1 MTIQELL
8 QSDPSQPLVNQG
20 QARIA
25 DKRDE
30 RAIAEL
36 QAELRTFVCEGQYAD
51 GIARIVESFLKN
63 LAHTS
68 QQAAW
73 VSGFFGSGKS
83 HLLKMLAHLW
93 ADTVL
98 PDGSTARSLVP
109 AMPDDLRSAFRELD
123 TAGKRSGG
131 LAAAAGSLPSG
142 STDLVRQTVLGVL
155 LRGVGLPDQY
165 PQAQFVLWLQEHG
178 HLDTVK
184 GEVTKAGKIWEA
196 ELNNLYVSGPIARG
210 VLACDPKFA
219 GSEIEARKT
228 IREQF
233 PKRDTDIPTADFLRV
248 AKQALRQAGRDGRLP
263 CTVLILDEAQQY
275 IGDSNDRSVLF
286 TEVAEAVSKEL
297 ESQVILVAAGQ
308 SALTGVP
315 LLQKLMDR
323 FTIRVPLSDTDVE
336 TVTRKVLLQ
345 KKPAAIPAVRDEL
358 NKYSGEVS
366 RQLQG
371 TRIGEIGSDTKVIV
385 EDYPLLPVRRRFWE
399 HCFRQIDAAGTSS
412 QLRSQLR
419 IIHDA
424 VAKLASR
431 PLGALIPGDELFDA
445 LAPEMVNTGVL
456 LRELNEKIIALSP
469 DSKSGDP
476 LARRICGLIFLIS
489 KLPREAGADT
499 GVRTTKEHLADLLVD
514 DLRGDN
520 GRLRDDVESTLSRLV
535 TLGVLMP
542 VENEFRLQTR
552 EGSEWDRE
560 FKNRQTKLTADTAD
574 VQIKRNNLLYADIDR
589 FVRAQKVVQGAAK
602 ESRELIVS
610 RDQTPPEVAGTG
622 IPVWVRDEW
631 SASEKAMVDTARSAG
646 SDSPIIYVFIPRLS
660 AEDLRRWIIDAAAA
674 EQTIESRGVPATPE
688 GAEARRSMESRH
700 TLAIKNRD
708 NLVHD
713 IVGSA
718 KVFQGG
724 GTEKLELTLDAKL
737 RDAVTSS
744 LARLFPRFG
753 EADSAAWKIAM
764 QKARDGADQ
773 PFGSVG
779 HSGAT
784 EQHPVCQEV
793 LSRIGMGKTGTA
805 LRKELEAAPFGW
817 PRDAV
822 DAALIALH
830 RSEHLRVTLN
840 GALIVPGQ
848 LDQNKIPK
856 AEFRVDSAPLPVG
869 DRLLVRGLIAT
880 LVPCK
885 NGEEVAKAPEF
896 LLAVQNLT
904 AAAGGAAPLP
914 APPMVPG
921 FDDLKGLSGNALL
934 VGIRGVV
941 EQWKTLIPDW
951 QKARDLSVQRK
962 GAWDVVQA
970 LARHANGLPEADD
983 ARAQLEAIRLNR
995 LLLAQVDPIAPVRA
1009 ALTAFLR
1016 QRVTIADATVRAAFD
1031 AAIKAVESSS
1041 PWMLLEA
1048 TVRSRILNDMRLL
1061 VPRPTDVSN
1070 DEALIR
1076 ELDVSSLSA
1085 RATEAEAMPSRAQR
1099 AIELA
1104 AKALEP
1110 TVRAFPVERA
1120 TLRSPQDV
1128 QDWLTRTEA
1137 TLLDAVKSGP
1147 ILIN

>member
-1 MTIQELL
+1 MK
-8 QSDPSQPLVNQG
+8 D
-20 QARIA
+20 
-25 DKRDE
+25 
-30 RAIAEL
+30 
-36 QAELRTFVCEGQYAD
+36 
-51 GIARIVESFLKN
+51 
-63 LAHTS
+63 
-68 QQAAW
+68 
-73 VSGFFGSGKS
+73 
-83 HLLKMLAHLW
+83 
-93 ADTVL
+93 
-98 PDGSTARSLVP
+98 
-109 AMPDDLRSAFRELD
+109 
-123 TAGKRSGG
+123 
-131 LAAAAGSLPSG
+131 
-142 STDLVRQTVLGVL
+142 
-155 LRGVGLPDQY
+155 
-165 PQAQFVLWLQEHG
+165 
-178 HLDTVK
+178 
-184 GEVTKAGKIWEA
+184 EVTKAGRVWEA
-196 ELNNLYVSGPIARG
+196 ELNNLYVSGHIARG

-219 GSEIEARKT
+219 SSEIEARKT

-233 PKRDTDIPTADFLRV
+233 PKRDTDITTADFLRV
-248 AKQALRQAGRDGRLP
+248 AKQALRLTGKGGRFP

-345 KKPAAIPAVRDEL
+345 KKPASIPAVRDEL

-371 TRIGEIGSDTKVIV
+371 TRIGEIGSDAKIIV

-431 PLGALIPGDELFDA
+431 PLGALVPGDELFDA

-469 DSKSGDP
+469 DWEKGDP
-476 LARRICGLIFLIS
+476 LARRICGLIFLIG
-489 KLPREAGADT
+489 KLPREAGADI

-520 GRLRDDVESTLSRLV
+520 GKLRDDVESTLGRLV

-560 FKNRQTKLTADTAD
+560 FKNRQTKLTADVAD
-574 VQIKRNNLLYADIDR
+574 VQIRRNNLLYADIDR
-589 FVRAQKVVQGAAK
+589 FIRAQKVVHGVAK
-602 ESRELIVS
+602 EARDLLVT
-610 RDQTPPEVAGTG
+610 RDQTPPEVTGTG

-631 SASEKAMVDTARSAG
+631 SASEKSMVDAARSAG
-646 SDSPIIYVFIPRLS
+646 SDSPVIYVFIPRAS

-674 EQTIESRGVPATPE
+674 EQTIESKGVPATAE
-688 GAEARRSMESRH
+688 GAEARRSMESRLA
-700 TLAIKNRD
+700 LAIKNRD
-708 NLVHD
+708 ELVRD
-713 IVGSA
+713 IAGSA

-724 GTEKLELTLDAKL
+724 GTEMLQLTLDAKL
-737 RDAVTSS
+737 RDAVAAS
-744 LARLFPRFG
+744 LVRLFPRFS
-753 EADSAAWKIAM
+753 EADSAAWKVAM
-764 QKARDGADQ
+764 QRARDGADQ
-773 PFGSVG
+773 PFGPVG

-793 LSRIGMGKTGTA
+793 LSRVGMGKTGTA
-805 LRKELEAAPFGW
+805 IRKDLEAAPFGW

-830 RSEHLRVTLN
+830 RSQHLRVTLN
-840 GALIVPGQ
+840 GAVVVPGQ

-869 DRLLVRGLIAT
+869 DRLLVRGLIAM
-880 LVPCK
+880 LVACK
-885 NGEEVAKAPEF
+885 NGEEAAKAPEF
-896 LLAVQNLT
+896 IQAVQSLAT
-904 AAAGGAAPLP
+904 AAGGPAPLP
-914 APPMVPG
+914 APPTVPAS
-921 FDDLKGLSGNALL
+921 DELKGLSGNALL
-934 VGIRGVV
+934 TAIRGVV
-941 EQWKTLIPDW
+941 EQWKALIPEW

-962 GAWDVVQA
+962 ASWEVVQA
-970 LARHANGLPEADD
+970 LARHGTGLEEADD
-983 ARAQLEAIRLNR
+983 ARAQIEAVRSNR
-995 LLLAQVDPIAPVRA
+995 LLLADVDPVAPVRST
-1009 ALTAFLR
+1009 LTTILR
-1016 QRVTIADATVRAAFD
+1016 QKVTAADATTRAAFD
-1031 AAIKAVESSS
+1031 SALASVEGSA
-1041 PWMLLEA
+1041 PWQRLDSTA
-1048 TVRSRILNDMRLL
+1048 RNRILSDTRLL
-1061 VPRPTDVSN
+1061 APRSTDVSN

-1076 ELDVSSLSA
+1076 ELDASSLSA
-1085 RATEAEAMPSRAQR
+1085 RATEAEAMPARAQR

-1104 AKALEP
+1104 ARALEP
-1110 TVRAFPVERA
+1110 TVRAFSVERA
-1120 TLRSPQDV
+1120 TLQSPEDV
-1128 QDWLTRTEA
+1128 RNWLARTEA
-1137 TLLDAVKSGP
+1137 TLLDALKSGP
-1147 ILIN
+1147 VLIN

>member
-1 MTIQELL
+1 MTIQDLL

-25 DKRDE
+25 DKRDD

-51 GIARIVESFLKN
+51 GIAKIVESFLKN

-68 QQAAW
+68 QRAAW

-93 ADTVL
+93 VDTVF

-123 TAGKRSGG
+123 TAGKRAGG

-165 PQAQFVLWLQEHG
+165 PQAQFVLWLREHG
-178 HLDTVK
+178 YFDTVK
-184 GEVTKAGKIWEA
+184 GEVIKAGKVWEA
-196 ELNNLYVSGPIARG
+196 ELNNLYVSGHIARG
-210 VLACDPKFA
+210 VLACDGKFA
-219 GSEIEARKT
+219 ANEIEARKT

-248 AKQALRQAGRDGRLP
+248 AKQALRQAGRDGRFP

-297 ESQVILVAAGQ
+297 DSQVVLVAAGQ

-336 TVTRKVLLQ
+336 TVTRRVLLQ
-345 KKPAAIPAVRDEL
+345 KKPAAVPVVRDEL

-371 TRIGEIGSDTKVIV
+371 TRIGEIGSDAKIIV
-385 EDYPLLPVRRRFWE
+385 DDYPLLPVRRRFWE

-424 VAKLASR
+424 VAKLAGR
-431 PLGALIPGDELFDA
+431 PLGALVPGDELFDA

-469 DSKSGDP
+469 DWKAGDP

-489 KLPREAGADT
+489 KLPREAGADI
-499 GVRTTKEHLADLLVD
+499 GVRTAKEHLADLLVN

-520 GRLRDDVESTLSRLV
+520 GKLRDDVESTLNRLV

-560 FKNRQTKLTADTAD
+560 FKNRQTKLTADAAD
-574 VQIKRNNLLYADIDR
+574 VQIRRNSLLYADIDR

-602 ESRELIVS
+602 ESRELLVS

-622 IPVWVRDEW
+622 IPVWARDEW
-631 SASEKAMVDTARSAG
+631 SASEKSMVDAARSAG
-646 SDSPIIYVFIPRLS
+646 SESPIIYVFIPRLS

-674 EQTIESRGVPATPE
+674 EQTIESKGVPATPE
-688 GAEARRSMESRH
+688 GAEAKRSMESRLA
-700 TLAIKNRD
+700 LAIKNRD
-708 NLVHD
+708 GLVRE

-724 GTEKLELTLDAKL
+724 GTEMLQLTLDAKL
-737 RDAVTSS
+737 KDAITSS

-753 EADSAAWKIAM
+753 EADSAAWKVAM
-764 QKARDGADQ
+764 QRARDGADQ
-773 PFGSVG
+773 PFGPVG

-817 PRDAV
+817 PRDAI

-830 RSEHLRVTLN
+830 RSQHVRVTLN
-840 GALIVPGQ
+840 GAHISAGQ

-856 AEFRVDSAPLPVG
+856 SEFRVDSAPLPVG

-880 LVPCK
+880 LIPCK
-885 NGEEVAKAPEF
+885 NGEELAKAPEF
-896 LLAVQNLT
+896 VQAVQSL
-904 AAAGGAAPLP
+904 AATAGGPAPLP
-914 APPMVPG
+914 APPAVPG
-921 FDDLKGLSGNALL
+921 ADDLKGLSGNALL
-934 VGIRGVV
+934 AGIRGVV
-941 EQWKTLIPDW
+941 EPWKTLIPNW
-951 QKARDLSVQRK
+951 QKARDLAVQRRA
-962 GAWDVVQA
+962 AWDVVQA
-970 LARHANGLPEADD
+970 LSRHAHGLAEADES
-983 ARAQLEAIRLNR
+983 RAHLEAILSNR
-995 LLLAQVDPIAPVRA
+995 LLLADVDPVAPVRA
-1009 ALTAFLR
+1009 TLTALLR
-1016 QRVTIADATVRAAFD
+1016 QKVTSADATIRAAFD
-1031 AAIKAVESSS
+1031 AAVVAVESSF
-1041 PWMLLEA
+1041 PWQRLEA
-1048 TVRSRILNDMRLL
+1048 DARKQILTDTRLL
-1061 VPRPTDVSN
+1061 VPRATDVSN

-1076 ELDVSSLSA
+1076 ELDGSSLSA
-1085 RATEAEAMPSRAQR
+1085 RATEAEAMPARAQR

-1120 TLRSPQDV
+1120 TLRSSEDV
-1128 QDWLTRTEA
+1128 RNWLERTEA
-1137 TLLDAVKSGP
+1137 RLREAIQSGP